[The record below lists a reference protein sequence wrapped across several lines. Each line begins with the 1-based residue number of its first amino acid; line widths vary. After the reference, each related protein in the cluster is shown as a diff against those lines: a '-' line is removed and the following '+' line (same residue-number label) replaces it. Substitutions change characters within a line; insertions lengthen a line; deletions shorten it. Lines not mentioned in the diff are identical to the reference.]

1 MISAHK
7 NSKLS
12 RLNSSQLPCIHGS
25 PRPLSVSFCLILSL
39 LSAGALFL
47 KSVFPLQRVPSLAT
61 FGMSWHIIL
70 YIKYFSFCYSR
81 YSPFPS
87 QGCHGNRFSFM
98 KRKKKN
104 TRSSYFFSS
113 VLFSVS
119 FFSSPFLP
127 LHVFVA
133 MVSCRV
139 VEVWQSSHML
149 SFVLPVSLTSPLTI
163 SVWQHTGEGTHL
175 AGFTKHVHTQIYSIS
190 HSGL

>member
-1 MISAHK
+1 M
-7 NSKLS
+7 S
-12 RLNSSQLPCIHGS
+12 R
-25 PRPLSVSFCLILSL
+25 
-39 LSAGALFL
+39 
-47 KSVFPLQRVPSLAT
+47 
-61 FGMSWHIIL
+61 HIIL
-70 YIKYFSFCYSR
+70 YIEYFSFCYSR

-87 QGCHGNRFSFM
+87 QGCHGNQFSFM

-104 TRSSYFFSS
+104 MLLLLFSS

-139 VEVWQSSHML
+139 VKVWQSSHML

-163 SVWQHTGEGTHL
+163 SVGQHTREGTRL
-175 AGFTKHVHTQIYSIS
+175 AGFTKHVHTDILHFTLMALTNQGTHTFSLFYVLFSCFCVLWHCVFCGWTPHCKS
-190 HSGL
+190 NN